1 MAPTYK
7 TLSTTSQSLVWEGVA
22 QSSRSEPGM
31 GNSPLRMMDTQE
43 SVKPASMSRLML
55 SEAVV
60 QRSLK
65 SPARMVAL
73 PWEFSMMNLRSW
85 SMPAERASSSQ
96 VVSLKRC

>member
-1 MAPTYK
+1 
-7 TLSTTSQSLVWEGVA
+7 
-22 QSSRSEPGM
+22 M

-43 SVKPASMSRLML
+43 SVKPASMSLLML
-55 SEAVV
+55 REAVV

-73 PWEFSMMNLRSW
+73 PWEFSLMNLSSW

-96 VVSLKRC
+96 EVSLKHC